1 MGSSSIHDNQQGQE
15 KGAGAL
21 KMLATAASFKTTVA
35 FKIPRKKTQEKD
47 AGDAGVA
54 FMNSSHEF
62 KGPGGVG
69 SGEEIKTSPKTAKK
83 S

>member
-1 MGSSSIHDNQQGQE
+1 
-15 KGAGAL
+15 
-21 KMLATAASFKTTVA
+21 
-35 FKIPRKKTQEKD
+35 
-47 AGDAGVA
+47 
-54 FMNSSHEF
+54 MNSSHEF